1 MRRAAR
7 RIGRVGLALLGVVA
21 AAAAVLW
28 GVLALYLGAPG
39 GPRGRLALALVF
51 VAASAALFLAVRPRR
66 RAYLGFAA
74 LFALLLAWWL
84 SIPPRND
91 RDWQP
96 DVAQLPWA
104 EIAGDTVTVHNVRN
118 LVYRSETDYDLQYE
132 TRTYRLS
139 ELRSLDLVL
148 SYWGS
153 PYIAHT
159 IMSFGFADGRYLAIS
174 IEGRKEKGEGY
185 SALKGFFRQYEL
197 TFVVADERDV
207 IGVRTDLRD
216 EDVYLFRMRTP
227 PPVVRGLFLRYLE
240 EINRL
245 RDRPEWYNALTHNCT
260 TVVRGLAA
268 PGATRSWRS
277 WKLYVNGFLPEL
289 GHEIGALDQSLPVA
303 ELRRR
308 SRIVE
313 RARAA
318 GRAADFS
325 RRIRQGLPG
334 IPDA

>member
-1 MRRAAR
+1 MAFGVLAA
-7 RIGRVGLALLGVVA
+7 VA
-21 AAAAVLW
+21 AVAATLW
-28 GVLALYLGAPG
+28 GALALYLGAPAG
-39 GPRGRLALALVF
+39 QSGRLGLALVF
-51 VAASAALFLAVRPRR
+51 VAASAALLLAVRPRR
-66 RAYLGFAA
+66 RGYLGFGV

-96 DVAQLPWA
+96 DVASLPWA
-104 EIAGDTVTVHNVRN
+104 DIAGDVVTVHNVRN
-118 LVYRSETDYDLQYE
+118 IAYRSETDYDLHYE

-159 IMSFGFADGRYLAIS
+159 IMSFGFGDGQYLAIS

-197 TFVVADERDV
+197 TFVLADERDV
-207 IGVRTDLRD
+207 IGVRTGFRG
-216 EDVYLFRMRTP
+216 EDVYLFRMKTP

-289 GHEIGALDQSLPVA
+289 GYAIGALDQSLPLA
-303 ELRRR
+303 DLRAR

-313 RARAA
+313 HARAA
-318 GRAADFS
+318 GRAPDFS

-334 IPDA
+334 IPEP

>member
-1 MRRAAR
+1 MGQV
-7 RIGRVGLALLGVVA
+7 GRVGLALLGSA
-21 AAAAVLW
+21 AAAAGVLW
-28 GVLALYLGAPG
+28 GAVALLLGAPVG
-39 GPRGRLALALVF
+39 QTGRLALALGF
-51 VAASAALFLAVRPRR
+51 VVASAALLLAVRPRR
-66 RAYLGFAA
+66 RGYLGFAA
-74 LFALLLAWWL
+74 LFAVLLTWWL
-84 SIPPRND
+84 SVPPRND

-118 LVYRSETDYDLQYE
+118 IVYRSETDYDLSYE
-132 TRTYRLS
+132 TRTYRLPD
-139 ELRSLDLVL
+139 LRSLDLVL

-159 IMSFGFADGRYLAIS
+159 IMSFGFGDGRYLAIS
-174 IEGRKEKGEGY
+174 IEGRKERGEGY

-207 IGVRTDLRD
+207 IGVRTDFRG
-216 EDVYLFRMRTP
+216 EDVYLYRVNTE
-227 PPVVRGLFLRYLE
+227 PPVVRGLFVRYLE

-260 TVVRGLAA
+260 TVVRGLATPVA
-268 PGATRSWRS
+268 MRSWRS

-289 GHEIGALDQSLPVA
+289 GYEIGALDQSLPVE
-303 ELRRR
+303 ELRAR
-308 SRIVE
+308 SRIVDG
-313 RARAA
+313 ARAA
-318 GRAADFS
+318 GRAPDFS

-334 IPDA
+334 IPDP

>member
-1 MRRAAR
+1 VRRRAAR
-7 RIGRVGLALLGVVA
+7 IGLAVLGAVA
-21 AAAAVLW
+21 AAAAAVW
-28 GVLALYLGAPG
+28 GALALYLCAPVG
-39 GPRGRLALALVF
+39 QRGRLAVAIGF
-51 VAASAALFLAVRPRR
+51 VAASGALLLVVRPRR
-66 RAYLGFAA
+66 RGYLGFAA

-84 SIPPRND
+84 TIPPRND

-104 EIAGDTVTVHNVRN
+104 EIAGDVVTVHNVRN
-118 LVYRSETDYDLQYE
+118 IAYRSETDYDLRYE

-139 ELRSLDLVL
+139 DLRSLDLVL

-159 IMSFGFADGRYLAIS
+159 IMSFGFSDGQYLAIS

-185 SALKGFFRQYEL
+185 SALRGFFRQYEL

-207 IGVRTDLRD
+207 IRVRTSFRG
-216 EDVYLFRMRTP
+216 EDVYLFRLKTP
-227 PPVVRGLFLRYLE
+227 PSTVKGLFVRYLE
-240 EINRL
+240 ETNRL
-245 RDRPEWYNALTHNCT
+245 RERPEWYNALTHNCT

-268 PGATRSWRS
+268 PVAARSWRS

-289 GHEIGALDQSLPVA
+289 GYEIGALDQTLSIA
-303 ELRRR
+303 ELRAR

-313 RARAA
+313 AARAA
-318 GRAADFS
+318 GNSPDFS